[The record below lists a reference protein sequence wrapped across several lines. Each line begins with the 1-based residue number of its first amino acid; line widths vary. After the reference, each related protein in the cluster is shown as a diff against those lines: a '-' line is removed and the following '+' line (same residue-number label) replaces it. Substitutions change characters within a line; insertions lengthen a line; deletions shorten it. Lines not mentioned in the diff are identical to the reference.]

1 MKTITTLLI
10 ILIAFGTA
18 FGEEIKM
25 PTVPDAIKN
34 EIKKAAR
41 AKWPG
46 NYEMQLFHYENNL
59 EAWQMIQLIRGN
71 LIRPSENETEKVI
84 NEEMS
89 QIFKKAEKKWPG
101 NYEMQ
106 LFQIKNQVE
115 AFMKMEGVE

>member
-1 MKTITTLLI
+1 
-10 ILIAFGTA
+10 
-18 FGEEIKM
+18 M

-41 AKWPG
+41 AKWPV
-46 NYEMQLFHYENNL
+46 NYEMQLFHYENNF